1 MKHSKFRM
9 SSISLFSIWLHILFS
24 VNVSC
29 CLYYLNISLIS
40 TVSSRYLNLYI
51 LPEPALNIRYIYFK
65 FVPAIQLYNQN
76 FPTFFNEI
84 LQIEKVPLIQNLEGV
99 KNTLRNLYENFCQFI
114 KFRGYFTVAIQ
125 GGQKH
130 NIII

>member
-1 MKHSKFRM
+1 M
-9 SSISLFSIWLHILFS
+9 SSIRSNNLSLRYKRLKPSGCKDRLKRMSLGFKASLFFKLKYQRSSTSGCKDIWSIANLEWVQFLCFQFGYIFS
-24 VNVSC
+24 C
-29 CLYYLNISLIS
+29 WLYYLNISLIS

-84 LQIEKVPLIQNLEGV
+84 L
-99 KNTLRNLYENFCQFI
+99 
-114 KFRGYFTVAIQ
+114 
-125 GGQKH
+125 
-130 NIII
+130 